1 MFIGGMGCLFAGIL
15 LVGEYVWQAVIER
28 WGLPDQSLLFWLSI
42 LPLLGI
48 PLIAVGSVFVYRSA
62 RRSS

>member
-1 MFIGGMGCLFAGIL
+1 MRR
-15 LVGEYVWQAVIER
+15 IELMAMSGLR
-28 WGLPDQSLLFWLSI
+28 GLPDQSLLFWLSI

-48 PLIAVGSVFVYRSA
+48 PLIVVGSVFVYRSA